1 MDFRVDYVLLIII
14 DNKKFEDYMQVDMTK
29 CNYQFAIKINS
40 ELNVPILQP
49 RIEVSY
55 KLEVIKALKLRRLS

>member
-1 MDFRVDYVLLIII
+1 
-14 DNKKFEDYMQVDMTK
+14 MQVDMTK

-55 KLEVIKALKLRRLS
+55 KLKVIKALKLRRLS

>member
-29 CNYQFAIKINS
+29 CNYQ
-40 ELNVPILQP
+40 QP
-49 RIEVSY
+49 RIEVS
-55 KLEVIKALKLRRLS
+55 